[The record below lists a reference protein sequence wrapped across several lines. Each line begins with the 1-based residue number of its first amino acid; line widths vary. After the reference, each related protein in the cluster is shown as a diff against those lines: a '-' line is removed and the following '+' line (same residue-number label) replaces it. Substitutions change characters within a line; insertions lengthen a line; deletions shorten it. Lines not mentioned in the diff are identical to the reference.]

1 MSRISA
7 STPNSSAGE
16 KELKQPVRNQY
27 ERLNTSEDQ
36 LAARRQEEDPGCCT
50 CLICCFG
57 CLSLCGCRDWVCRK
71 LVFFPPH
78 CQYMVQVEVTEKG
91 LSSIMKN
98 HVMYVRDETGR
109 FSDPHGG
116 AHFKV
121 YMIPTKMKQKIC
133 TIFIRNPGAKSTF
146 LISHGNA
153 TDLGLLRNHLLELSM
168 VLDVNVYAYDY
179 TGYGLSTNSGRPTV
193 RDCLADIEA
202 AYQHLTHVIGIEEK
216 DVILYGQSLGTGP
229 TLHLARKHPVRA
241 VVLHSGIMS
250 GLRVRNKSNT
260 TILTCRPHE
269 YLNIANRV
277 QKEEGVSPQPRL
289 QEVPTNT
296 MALSDTHST
305 NNRAFF
311 YADKSGYTAPT
322 ELSFMA
328 IRAEFCSNSNSTSI

>member
-1 MSRISA
+1 MMSIIPTTTSTTQNSA
-7 STPNSSAGE
+7 AVGE
-16 KELKQPVRNQY
+16 KELKQVGAYYSCALIRLCYLPSTFNNQPVRNQY
-27 ERLNTSEDQ
+27 ERLNTSEDD
-36 LAARRQEEDPGCCT
+36 LGHGNQEEDPGCCT

-78 CQYMVQVEVTEKG
+78 CQYMVQVEIKEKG
-91 LSSIMKN
+91 LSSVMKQ
-98 HVMYVRDETGR
+98 HVMYIRDETGR

-121 YMIPTKMKQKIC
+121 YMVPTKRRQKIC
-133 TIFIRNPGAKSTF
+133 TIFIRNPDAKSTF

-202 AYQHLTHVIGIEEK
+202 AFQHLTNVIGIKEK

-229 TLHLARKHPVRA
+229 TLHLARKHPAVRA

-250 GLRVRNKSNT
+250 GLRVIRPFLKDSYWFDIFPNVDIIRECKSPIFVIHGMQDEEID
-260 TILTCRPHE
+260 ILHGRQL
-269 YLNIANRV
+269 YAKSAQKIA
-277 QKEEGVSPQPRL
+277 PW
-289 QEVPTNT
+289 
-296 MALSDTHST
+296 
-305 NNRAFF
+305 
-311 YADKSGYTAPT
+311 Y
-322 ELSFMA
+322 
-328 IRAEFCSNSNSTSI
+328 

>member
-250 GLRVRNKSNT
+250 GLRV
-260 TILTCRPHE
+260 IRPFLKDS
-269 YLNIANRV
+269 YWFDIFPNIDIVRECKCPIFV
-277 QKEEGVSPQPRL
+277 IHGMQDEEIDIRHGRQL
-289 QEVPTNT
+289 
-296 MALSDTHST
+296 
-305 NNRAFF
+305 
-311 YADKSGYTAPT
+311 YAKSGQKLAPWWVDGGGHND
-322 ELSFMA
+322 
-328 IRAEFCSNSNSTSI
+328 IEFETRGLYFQKLKV